1 MTQLIFN
8 GIYLPKATRD
18 RYWAHEEILGED
30 IEMISGRLVTEIRG
44 VVYKVHYEFD
54 KLPDEV
60 WRAIRPALKRKEAVT
75 CSFLT
80 DDSDE
85 LITAAMKCT
94 EMQDPTF
101 AFEFGGR
108 AMWHNI
114 AFTLREVRPH
124 A

>member
-18 RYWAHEEILGED
+18 RYWAHEETLGED

-44 VVYKVHYEFD
+44 VVYKVH
-54 KLPDEV
+54 
-60 WRAIRPALKRKEAVT
+60 
-75 CSFLT
+75 
-80 DDSDE
+80 SDE